1 MRNSKKTLT
10 ILATL
15 VAISSIALLA
25 ASKKAGINMFGNTT
39 DRNMISTEKG
49 VPTKFDPDSGLNVK
63 WSMPLGSQSYAGP
76 IVHDGKVFVGTN
88 NEGLCNPKLTNDRG
102 VVMAFDEKTGEFLW
116 QLVIPKLGAGKV
128 SDFSAGS
135 PR

>member
-1 MRNSKKTLT
+1 MRNSKKTLM
-10 ILATL
+10 ILATV
-15 VAISSIALLA
+15 VAISCLALFA

-88 NEGLCNPKLTNDRG
+88 NELEINPTHAWNGGGLLPEQLAICRYKTIS
-102 VVMAFDEKTGEFLW
+102 VATEKWTYLRF
-116 QLVIPKLGAGKV
+116 
-128 SDFSAGS
+128 
-135 PR
+135 